1 MARVKKYIELD
12 GPLFDPDVIKRFK
25 DEVAEGIEEVGDE
38 AAGIL
43 AGFTANRGFVRSGM
57 FLRSISSE
65 FVRSGDA
72 IGYAKVA
79 PTAVWPTAARPTRT
93 WAERG
98 VRNGVRLRKGLWL
111 FRNTATR
118 TRQLDF
124 EHMFAE
130 RIRRALG

>member
-43 AGFTANRGFVRSGM
+43 AGFTANRG
-57 FLRSISSE
+57 